1 MSESS
6 ILIVGANGMIGHS
19 LKVALADGVAAYA
32 A

>member
-6 ILIVGANGMIGHS
+6 ILIAGANGMIYQS
-19 LKVALADGVAAYA
+19 LKVARADGVAAYA